1 MPSASWKNGLMFQS
15 FVDAVSG
22 SAWTYGIVFAVAAL
36 DAFFPVVPSEATV
49 ITAAV
54 LAAQGDL
61 RLELIIPAAAVG
73 AVCGDNVSYWVG
85 RLLGERIA
93 EKVFAGPR
101 RRHLDRAHRM
111 LEERG
116 GYLII
121 VGRFVP
127 GGRTAVTFAAGS
139 LDWRWRRFI
148 VFDVAAG
155 LIWASYAS
163 LLGYLGGKTFEKST
177 WKALLV
183 AFAGAAAVTGV
194 IELVRWFRK
203 RTADDS

>member
-1 MPSASWKNGLMFQS
+1 MAAMFQS

-22 SAWTYGIVFAVAAL
+22 SGWTYGIVFGVAAL

-54 LAAQGDL
+54 LAAQGGGL

-73 AVCGDNVSYWVG
+73 AICGDNVSYWVG
-85 RLLGERIA
+85 RVFGERIA
-93 EKVFAGPR
+93 ERVFAGKK
-101 RRHLDRAHRM
+101 RRHLDRAHRL

-139 LDWRWRRFI
+139 LEWEWPRFI
-148 VFDVAAG
+148 KFDVLAG
-155 LIWASYAS
+155 VIWASYAG
-163 LLGYLGGKTFEKST
+163 LLGYLGGKSFEKST

-183 AFAGAAAVTGV
+183 AFAGAALVTGG
-194 IELVRWFRK
+194 IEAIRWYRK
-203 RTADDS
+203 RASRTE

>member
-1 MPSASWKNGLMFQS
+1 MAGVFQS

-22 SAWTYGIVFAVAAL
+22 SGWTYALIFAVAAL

-54 LAAQGDL
+54 LASQGEGL

-73 AVCGDNVSYWVG
+73 AICGDNVSYWIG

-93 EKVFAGPR
+93 EKVFIGTR
-101 RRHLDRAHRM
+101 RKHLDRAHRL

-121 VGRFVP
+121 IGRFIP

-139 LDWRWRRFI
+139 LEWAWARFM
-148 VFDVAAG
+148 VFDVLAG
-155 LIWASYAS
+155 FIWASYAS
-163 LLGYLGGKTFEKST
+163 LLGFVGGKTFEKST

-183 AFAGAAAVTGV
+183 AFAGAALITGG
-194 IELVRWFRK
+194 IEAVRWYRK
-203 RTADDS
+203 RATAH

>member
-1 MPSASWKNGLMFQS
+1 MAAVFNS
-15 FVDAVSG
+15 FVQAVSG
-22 SAWTYGIVFAVAAL
+22 SPWTYGLIFGVAAL

-54 LAAQGDL
+54 LAAQDEGL

-73 AVCGDNVSYWVG
+73 AICGDNVSYWVG

-93 EKVFAGPR
+93 EKVFVGTR
-101 RRHLDRAHRM
+101 RKHLDRAHRL

-121 VGRFVP
+121 IGRFVP

-139 LDWRWRRFI
+139 LEWEWPRFI

-163 LLGYLGGKTFEKST
+163 LLGYLGGKTFENST
-177 WKALLV
+177 WKALLL
-183 AFAGAAAVTGV
+183 AFAGAALITGT
-194 IELVRWFRK
+194 IEAVRWVRK
-203 RTADDS
+203 RAAAHS

>member
-1 MPSASWKNGLMFQS
+1 MFQS

-22 SAWTYGIVFAVAAL
+22 SGWTYALIFAVAAL

-54 LAAQGDL
+54 LASQGEGL
-61 RLELIIPAAAVG
+61 RLEFIIPAAAVG

-85 RLLGERIA
+85 RVFGERIA
-93 EKVFAGPR
+93 EKVFVGGR
-101 RRHLDRAHRM
+101 RKHLDRAHRL

-116 GYLII
+116 GYLIVI
-121 VGRFVP
+121 GRFIP

-139 LDWRWRRFI
+139 LEWAWARFMM
-148 VFDVAAG
+148 FDILAG
-155 LIWASYAS
+155 VIWASYAS
-163 LLGYLGGKTFEKST
+163 LLGFVGGKSFEKST

-183 AFAGAAAVTGV
+183 AFAGAALVTGA
-194 IELVRWFRK
+194 IEGVRMYRK
-203 RTADDS
+203 RRSAH

>member
-1 MPSASWKNGLMFQS
+1 MFQS

-22 SAWTYGIVFAVAAL
+22 SAWTYGIVFGVAAL

-54 LAAQGDL
+54 LASQGGGL
-61 RLELIIPAAAVG
+61 RIELIIPAAAVG
-73 AVCGDNVSYWVG
+73 AIVGDNVSFWVG

-93 EKVFAGPR
+93 EKLFSGTR
-101 RRHLDRAHRM
+101 RRHLDRAHR
-111 LEERG
+111 LLQERG

-121 VGRFVP
+121 VGRFIP

-139 LDWRWRRFI
+139 LDWAWRRFI
-148 VFDVAAG
+148 MFDVAAG
-155 LIWASYAS
+155 VIWASYAS
-163 LLGYLGGKTFEKST
+163 LLGYIGGKSFEHST

-183 AFAGAAAVTGV
+183 AFAGAALVTGA
-194 IELVRWFRK
+194 IEAIRWYRQ
-203 RTADDS
+203 RGVAH

>member
-1 MPSASWKNGLMFQS
+1 MAAVFQS
-15 FVDAVSG
+15 FVNAVSG
-22 SAWTYGIVFAVAAL
+22 SPWTYGVIFGVAAL

-61 RLELIIPAAAVG
+61 RIELIIPAAAIG
-73 AVCGDNVSYWVG
+73 AIIGDNVSYWVG

-93 EKVFAGPR
+93 DKIFVGTR
-101 RRHLDRAHRM
+101 RRHLDRAHRL

-121 VGRFVP
+121 VGRFIP
-127 GGRTAVTFAAGS
+127 GGRTAITFAAGS
-139 LDWRWRRFI
+139 LGWAWRRFI
-148 VFDVAAG
+148 VFDIAAG

-163 LLGYLGGKTFEKST
+163 LLGYVGGKSFEHST

-183 AFAGAAAVTGV
+183 AFAGAAMVTGA
-194 IELVRWFRK
+194 IEGVRWYRVRSR
-203 RTADDS
+203 RTE

>member
-1 MPSASWKNGLMFQS
+1 MFQS

-22 SAWTYGIVFAVAAL
+22 SGWTYAIVFGVAAL

-54 LAAQGDL
+54 LASQGEGL
-61 RLELIIPAAAVG
+61 RLELIIPAAALG
-73 AVCGDNVSYWVG
+73 AICGDNVSYWVG
-85 RLLGERIA
+85 RIFGERIA
-93 EKVFAGPR
+93 EKVFVGTR

-121 VGRFVP
+121 IGRFIP

-139 LDWRWRRFI
+139 LDWAWLRFI
-148 VFDVAAG
+148 KFDILAG
-155 LIWASYAS
+155 FIWAAYAS
-163 LLGYLGGKTFEKST
+163 LLGFLGGKSFEKST

-183 AFAGAAAVTGV
+183 AFAGAALVTGG
-194 IELVRWFRK
+194 IEAVRWYRK
-203 RTADDS
+203 RRSAH

>member
-1 MPSASWKNGLMFQS
+1 MFQS

-22 SAWTYGIVFAVAAL
+22 SGWTYGIIFGVAAL

-54 LAAQGDL
+54 LASQGEGL
-61 RLELIIPAAAVG
+61 RLELIIPAAAAG

-85 RLLGERIA
+85 RLAGERIA
-93 EKVFAGPR
+93 EKVFSGKR
-101 RRHLDRAHRM
+101 RKLLDRAHRL

-116 GYLII
+116 GYLIVI
-121 VGRFVP
+121 GRFIP

-139 LDWRWRRFI
+139 LDWAWLRFI
-148 VFDVAAG
+148 KFDILAG
-155 LIWASYAS
+155 IVWATYAS
-163 LLGYLGGKTFEKST
+163 LLGFIGGKSFEKST

-183 AFAGAAAVTGV
+183 AFAGAALVTGG
-194 IELVRWFRK
+194 IEAVRWYRH
-203 RTADDS
+203 RRRRAE